1 MGRKTLRP
9 RQSLA
14 IDKLREALRSG
25 VKRVVLK
32 APTGFGKTV
41 VAAEIIHAAIAK
53 GKRVHFVVDA
63 ITLVDQT
70 ARSFYEQ
77 GITDIGV
84 IQADHEMTNP
94 NAMVQVC
101 SQATLMRRR
110 HLPHADL
117 VLVDEVHIFYD
128 FYAKWMEKWDQIPFI
143 GLSATPYTKG
153 LGKHFQQLI
162 STATTQEL
170 IDEGSLSDFKVWAPS
185 TPDLSK
191 VKIVAGDYSE
201 DQLAAVMNQADLVGD
216 IVQKWKQLAENRP
229 TFCYAVDRAHARA
242 IQRKF
247 QEAGIEFEYI
257 DAYTTREE
265 RDEIKK
271 QFHDGRVVGVVS
283 VGCLVKG
290 VDWDVRCI
298 ILARPTKSD
307 SLYQQIIGR
316 GLRTADGKDFCL
328 IIDHTGTT
336 LRLGFVT
343 DVDDRHTVLDMG
355 KKQKNT
361 PQEKVE
367 PLPKECPQCKFVKPV
382 KVWECPNCGYKPE
395 RQHAVVEAQG
405 QLEELTRTQKKNNK
419 NASPTEKAFFYGE
432 AIAYGRE
439 RGRKDGWAANL
450 YRSKYGVWPNKIKPF
465 MRAPTPETLAYITAM
480 NIRYAKG
487 KGRSANV

>member
-1 MGRKTLRP
+1 
-9 RQSLA
+9 
-14 IDKLREALRSG
+14 
-25 VKRVVLK
+25 
-32 APTGFGKTV
+32 
-41 VAAEIIHAAIAK
+41 
-53 GKRVHFVVDA
+53 
-63 ITLVDQT
+63 
-70 ARSFYEQ
+70 
-77 GITDIGV
+77 
-84 IQADHEMTNP
+84 MTNP

-265 RDEIKK
+265 RDVIKK

-328 IIDHTGTT
+328 VIDHTGTT

-419 NASPTEKAFFYGE
+419 NASPEQKKSVYGQFLWYCREKGKKPGY
-432 AIAYGRE
+432 
-439 RGRKDGWAANL
+439 AANL
-450 YRSKYGVWPNKIKPF
+450 YKRLYGVWPNRHKDAIVVP
-465 MRAPTPETLAYITAM
+465 PSPEILSYITAM
-480 NIRYAKG
+480 NIRYARGSNAK
-487 KGRSANV
+487 AN